1 MIFQEKPTLHSSVL
15 VEEILSV
22 FSKTSSAFFLDCT
35 FGRGGHSQALLK
47 AFQGARVLALDRDGE
62 AIAYGLKN
70 LAPLFKGRL
79 KLLRTNFHNF
89 RTSSFFDGI
98 LMDLGVSSPQLDQA
112 GRGFSFYRKGPLDMR
127 MDQSQSLKAG
137 DIVNG
142 ASKEELTSLFK
153 DYGEIVN
160 PHPVITDLLKER
172 KKKKIEGTEE
182 LVKMILK
189 HTPWFGGK
197 THPATPYFL
206 ALRMKVNNE
215 LEGLKSGLS
224 SLKDLLKPGGKLAV
238 VSFHSLEDRIVKKT
252 FKDFVT
258 EKEGGLWN
266 KKLIRPSLGE
276 RKLNPRSRSAG
287 LRVFVRG
294 TEV

>member
-1 MIFQEKPTLHSSVL
+1 MIFQKKPVLHNPVL

-22 FSKTSSAFFLDCT
+22 FSKTSNAFFLDCT
-35 FGRGGHSQALLK
+35 FGGGGHSQALLK
-47 AFQGARVLALDRDGE
+47 AFPKARVLALDWDEE
-62 AIAYGLKN
+62 AITYGRKN
-70 LAPLFKGRL
+70 LAPLFKSRL

-98 LMDLGVSSPQLDQA
+98 LMDLGVSSPQLDRA
-112 GRGFSFYRKGPLDMR
+112 SRGFSFYRKGPLDMR
-127 MDQSQSLKAG
+127 MDQSQSLKVG
-137 DIVNG
+137 DIVNR
-142 ASKEELTSLFK
+142 ASKEELVSLFK
-153 DYGEIVN
+153 EYGEIAK
-160 PHPVITDLLKER
+160 PYPVVTDLLKER

-182 LVKMILK
+182 LVKIILK

-224 SLKDLLKPGGKLAV
+224 SLKDLLKSEGKLAV
-238 VSFHSLEDRIVKKT
+238 ISFHSLEDRIVKKA

-258 EKEGGLWN
+258 KKEGVLWN
-266 KKLIRPSLGE
+266 KKLIRPSLRE

-287 LRVFVRG
+287 LRVFVKG